1 MQKKEKSFGKAAVSC
16 FSAPRAEAVRVEV
29 EMGREGERG
38 CEGGDNDRVSLASS
52 TLNALP

>member
-16 FSAPRAEAVRVEV
+16 FSAPRAEALRVEV